1 MPILTVT
8 VAPDLVEKV
17 RPSSEVLSNDLL
29 ALVRK
34 HLAPAKGTEQIMFVP
49 AFGTVTGCSILV
61 HLVHRA
67 SDSRTAE
74 IRNRCAQEI
83 SSHLNRTYDCSVRVR
98 LIATNSDDI
107 AAADI
112 FAEVEQ

>member
-8 VAPDLVEKV
+8 VAPDLVEEV
-17 RPSSEVLSNDLL
+17 RSTSDDLSVSLL
-29 ALVRK
+29 GLIRE

-49 AFGTVTGCSILV
+49 AFGSVTGCSMLA

-67 SDSRTAE
+67 SDSRTSE
-74 IRNRCAQEI
+74 VRNRCAQAI
-83 SSHLNRTYDCSVRVR
+83 ADHLNRTYGCSVRVR
-98 LIATNSDDI
+98 LIATSSDDI

-112 FAEVEQ
+112 FAESAQ